1 MAVLRPTAI
10 HLPAFFFFFVFIYFF
25 SVHERGVG
33 GSALQQASHKRTV
46 FLPLSKLYRA
56 AADEPLKGTYQQYF

>member
-10 HLPAFFFFFVFIYFF
+10 HLPAFFFFLYLFIFL

-33 GSALQQASHKRTV
+33 GSALQRASHKRTV